1 MTKDQELLK
10 KLKSGDK
17 GALKQFYLEQKP
29 ICLAYLAKNFNMD
42 SEQLNDIYQDS
53 VLAFYQ
59 NILQQKLTE
68 LNSSLSTYLFAIAK
82 NLSLKKQNKNL
93 KIVSKDLN
101 AIENINEELYDNE
114 NDEKLNSAINA
125 YTAMDEP
132 CKSILEMYYF
142 GKLSMEEIASKLG
155 YNNANVAK
163 TQKARCIK
171 LLRKKLIGR

>member
-82 NLSLKKQNKNL
+82 NLSLKNLNNNL
-93 KIVSKDLN
+93 KIVSNDQIE
-101 AIENINEELYDNE
+101 IENISDDLYDN

-171 LLRKKLIGR
+171 LLRNKLIGR